1 MSGVPDFRRRVAL
14 ATVAVVAPV
23 LALLA
28 SGAPARA
35 CSTAPGA
42 LYPTNYELVR
52 GAEAIVLARSVRSAP
67 SPKSPGFALLT
78 FEIEEV
84 VAGDFR
90 ATSLTI
96 DGADL
101 EPFAGRTPEDDF
113 SAARPS
119 AAACQAEDYRLDR
132 RYLLFLRQHSREWG
146 ISGPGFSRVN
156 EEVDGPDSPWVQTV
170 RRYLSVAALRNYD
183 REKVALRQL
192 RAQAAAG
199 KEPKALAGA
208 LIADIDRHFRTP
220 SDAKSGPDLVALFQT
235 APSDL
240 VRLDA
245 LWALAHTAPPEAKV
259 FMRRTLLR
267 ETRTEPK
274 ETRTDWLD
282 PLGRYFAEVEDHSLF
297 GPLAVFYVRY
307 PQSASERGRV
317 TEALAAA
324 SGPGDA
330 QRLLELLRG
339 SSNSEA
345 TNLALGFAR
354 GGRDPRPAIADLHR
368 RIPGNAYGQDLY
380 MAMALAVIG
389 DAVVVD
395 WAKQAVRPPRS
406 SDADREY
413 AVYVLAVSPLAAA
426 DGAVRELIAAGDPEL
441 LEHLVGGFMFPMARF
456 NPRRWDQLE
465 EILRVPG
472 ANPAIMAT
480 LEWQAEYLLRD
491 AVTPEERAMT
501 VPLVARVQA
510 AARDLAALK

>member
-1 MSGVPDFRRRVAL
+1 MRIVQDLRCRVAL
-14 ATVAVVAPV
+14 ATVAVVAA

-28 SGAPARA
+28 SGAPAQA

-67 SPKSPGFALLT
+67 SPKYPGFALLT

-84 VAGDFR
+84 VAGDFH

-132 RYLLFLRQHSREWG
+132 RYLLFLRLSRREWG

-170 RRYLSVAALRNYD
+170 RLYRSVAALRNYD
-183 REKVALRQL
+183 RERVALRQL
-192 RAQAAAG
+192 RAKAAAA
-199 KEPKALAGA
+199 KEPSAASRA

-220 SDAKSGPDLVALFQT
+220 SDAKSGPDLVGLFRT
-235 APSDL
+235 AGSDQ

-245 LWALAHTAPPEAKV
+245 LWALAHTAPPEVKG
-259 FMRRTLLR
+259 FMRRTLL
-267 ETRTEPK
+267 K
-274 ETRTDWLD
+274 ENRPNWLE
-282 PLGRYFAEVEDHSLF
+282 PLGRYFAAVEDHSLF
-297 GPLAVFYVRY
+297 GPLAAFYARY
-307 PQSASERGRV
+307 PQDAAQRWRV

-324 SGPGDA
+324 AGPGDV

-345 TNLALGFAR
+345 TYLALGFAR
-354 GGRDPRPAIADLHR
+354 VGRDPRPAIADLHR
-368 RIPGNAYGQDLY
+368 RIPGNAYGHDLF
-380 MAMALAVIG
+380 MAMALAAIG
-389 DAVVVD
+389 DAVVVE
-395 WAKQAVRPPRS
+395 WAEQTLRPPRF

-413 AVYVLAVSPLAAA
+413 AVFVLAVSPLAAA
-426 DGAVRELIAAGDPEL
+426 DAAVRELIAAGDPEL
-441 LEHLVGGFMFPMARF
+441 LEQLVGGFMFPMARF

-465 EILRVPG
+465 EVLRVHA
-472 ANPAIMAT
+472 ANPAMMAT
-480 LEWQAEYLLRD
+480 LERQAEYLVRD

-501 VPLVARVQA
+501 APLLARVQA
-510 AARDLAALK
+510 AARDLVALK